1 MITFNQYLAEN
12 IRAKF
17 VVMSRVSGD
26 LWKINHVTDDKIQRF
41 FNNKSRYGEG

>member
-17 VVMSRVSGD
+17 VVMSKVSGD
-26 LWKINHVTDDKIQRF
+26 LWKINHVTDDKKEALKADI
-41 FNNKSRYGEG
+41 KSLQKD

>member
-26 LWKINHVTDDKIQRF
+26 LWKINHVTDDKKEALVL
-41 FNNKSRYGEG
+41 NHKNL